1 MKVAIEVRDKKEA
14 DAIKAGLADPV
25 TRAVVIV
32 TGALSD
38 PVTRAVVIVTGAL
51 SALPT
56 ERAIRRV
63 MAFIADRVN
72 DEATTP
78 DA

>member
-14 DAIKAGLADPV
+14 DAIKAGLA
-25 TRAVVIV
+25 
-32 TGALSD
+32 D